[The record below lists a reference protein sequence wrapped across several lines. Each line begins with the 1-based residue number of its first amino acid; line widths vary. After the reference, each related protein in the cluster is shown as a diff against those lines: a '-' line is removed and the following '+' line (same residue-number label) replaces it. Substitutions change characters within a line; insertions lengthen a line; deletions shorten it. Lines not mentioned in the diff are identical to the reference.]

1 MNIQEFTAKFSEA
14 TKNLS
19 KEESIELLKL
29 FQNLG
34 DSNVQTANAVGRAC
48 TTSGGDYMNYKAP
61 AFDGE
66 INELTPRLARL
77 RENYL
82 NATPSIA
89 INRALAFTEVTK
101 EHFGLPRIVLR
112 AKCFRRACETAPLLI
127 QDDELIVGHP
137 SGRPRAG
144 QVSPDIAWRWVND
157 ELDTMAT
164 RPQDPFFVSEE
175 DKKILREQIF
185 PFWQTRS
192 VDEICEAQ
200 YRDAGVWEF
209 SGETFVSDL
218 SYHQTN
224 GGGDT
229 CPGYDVVLVKKGIN
243 GVKAEAEAHLAEL
256 SMENPEDMDK
266 IYFYR
271 AAIETC
277 EGILAYAKRLSDYAF
292 QKAQVEPNPQRKAEL
307 EKIGTI
313 LTRVPANPP
322 QTFHEALQSVWTV
335 ESLFMIEENQTGISL
350 GRLDQYTYPM
360 FKADIE
366 AGRMNKHEAYELL
379 GCFFI
384 KCSEF
389 MWLSSEGGATYF
401 AGYQPF
407 INCTLGGQLRE
418 GGDATNDLTYLAM
431 DAQRLV
437 RMYQPSIAARI
448 HNRSPQKYMQ
458 KIVQL
463 VKAGLGFPACHFDDC
478 HIKMMLAKGFDIEDA
493 RDYCLM
499 GCVEP
504 QKSGRIYQWTST
516 GYTQW
521 PIAIEFVLNRGVM
534 QLFQR
539 KVGVDTG
546 DLANIQTYEQFD
558 AACKEQLKK
567 IVNLSAIG
575 TVVSQR
581 VHRDIAPK
589 PLMNIMVE
597 GCMMTGK
604 GVMDGGANINAGPGL
619 IFSGLA
625 TYADSMAA
633 IKKLVFEDRKYTL
646 AQMRD
651 ALNANFEGYEDILT
665 DCINAPKYGN
675 DIAEVDDIC
684 RDLVNWTE
692 KECNKYDMLYS
703 KMRHGTL
710 SISNNTPIGALTGA
724 MPNGRKAY
732 TPLSDGIS
740 PTQGSDKK
748 GPTAII
754 KSVSKMS
761 NEDMNIGLVHNF
773 KLLRGI
779 LETKEGENAL
789 IQLLRTASIL
799 GNGEMQFSYV
809 SNDDLEAAQ
818 QHPDEYRDLIIRVA
832 GYSAYFVEL
841 CKEVQDEIISRT
853 MLEKF

>member
-1 MNIQEFTAKFSEA
+1 MNIQEFTDKFSDA

-19 KEESIELLKL
+19 KEESVALLKL
-29 FQNLG
+29 FQTLSQELKQ
-34 DSNVQTANAVGRAC
+34 D
-48 TTSGGDYMNYKAP
+48 TSAAPSTNYKEYKAP

-66 INELTPRLARL
+66 ITELTPRMQRL
-77 RENYL
+77 REKYL
-82 NATPSIA
+82 QVKPSVSIH
-89 INRALAFTEVTK
+89 RAVAFTKVTK
-101 EHFGLPRIVLR
+101 ENIGLPPILLR
-112 AKCFRRACETAPLLI
+112 AKCFRYACETAPLLI

-137 SGRPRAG
+137 AGTPRAG
-144 QVSPDIAWRWVND
+144 SVSPDIAWRWVRD

-164 RPQDPFFVSEE
+164 RPQDPFIISEE
-175 DKKILREQIF
+175 DKKTLREEIF
-185 PFWQTRS
+185 PFWEKRS
-192 VDEICEAQ
+192 LDEICEQQ
-200 YRDAGVWEF
+200 YREAGVWEF

-218 SYHQTN
+218 SYHQVN

-229 CPGYDVVLVKKGIN
+229 CPGYDVVLVRKGIN
-243 GVKAEAEAHLAEL
+243 GVKKEAEAHLAEL
-256 SMENPEDMDK
+256 SMERPEDIDK
-266 IYFYR
+266 IYFYK
-271 AAIETC
+271 ACIETC
-277 EGILAYAKRLSDYAF
+277 EGVLAYATRLSNYA
-292 QKAQVEPNPQRKAEL
+292 KELGDRESNPQRKQEL
-307 EKIGTI
+307 YKISEI

-322 QTFHEALQSVWTV
+322 ETFHEALQSIWTV
-335 ESLFMIEENQTGISL
+335 ESLFMVEENQTGISL

-360 FKADIE
+360 FKADMD
-366 AGRMNKHEAYELL
+366 AGRMNKLEAFELL
-379 GCFFI
+379 SCFII

-389 MWLSSEGGATYF
+389 MWLSSEGGSTYF

-407 INCTLGGQLRE
+407 INCTIGGQLRK
-418 GGDATNDLTYLAM
+418 GGDATNDLTYLIM
-431 DAQRLV
+431 DAVRLT
-437 RMYQPSIAARI
+437 RMYQPSLATRI

-458 KIVQL
+458 KIVEV

-478 HIKMMLAKGFDIEDA
+478 HIKMMLAKGFSLEDS

-521 PIAIEFVLNRGVM
+521 PIGIEFVLNRGVM
-534 QLFQR
+534 QLFNK

-546 DLANIQTYEQFD
+546 DISLIKTYEEFE
-558 AACKEQLKK
+558 AAVKEQFKHIIK
-567 IVNLSAIG
+567 LSAIG

-581 VHRDIAPK
+581 VHRDVAPK
-589 PLMNIMVE
+589 PLMSIMVE
-597 GCMMTGK
+597 GCMEKGK
-604 GVMDGGANINAGPGL
+604 DVMAGGALVNSGPGL

-633 IKKLVFEDRKYTL
+633 IKKLVFDDHKYTL

-651 ALNANFEGYEDILT
+651 ALNANFEGYDEIYR
-665 DCINAPKYGN
+665 DCVNAPKYGN
-675 DIAEVDDIC
+675 DDNYADEIC
-684 RDLVNWTE
+684 RDIVNWTE
-692 KECNKYDMLYS
+692 EECGKYDMLYAKFS
-703 KMRHGTL
+703 HGTL

-724 MPNGRKAY
+724 TANGRKAW

-740 PTQGSDKK
+740 PTQGSDKL

-754 KSVSKMS
+754 KSVSKMA
-761 NEDMNIGLVHNF
+761 NEEMTIGVVHNF

-779 LETKEGENAL
+779 LETPEGENGL
-789 IQLLRTASIL
+789 ITLLRTASIL

-809 SNDDLEAAQ
+809 DNEVMKKAQ
-818 QHPDEYRDLIIRVA
+818 VEPDKYRDLIIRVA

-853 MLEKF
+853 MLEHF